1 MRIAYQ
7 LEPGNVDCIPVVFVL
22 RVNVPIPTDWC
33 ASWPAERRINPRLI
47 LSAYSRHAAT
57 VHVLRRGLFL
67 AENVSRFR
75 PKLLSLVH

>member
-7 LEPGNVDCIPVVFVL
+7 LAPGNMECIPVAFIPSP
-22 RVNVPIPTDWC
+22 NVPIPTDWC
-33 ASWPAERRINPRLI
+33 RSWSAERPINQRLI
-47 LSAYSRHAAT
+47 PSAYSRHAVK

-75 PKLLSLVH
+75 PEFLSLVY

>member
-7 LEPGNVDCIPVVFVL
+7 LEPGNVDCIPVAFIRRL
-22 RVNVPIPTDWC
+22 NVPIPTDGC
-33 ASWPAERRINPRLI
+33 RSSSAERPINQRLI
-47 LSAYSRHAAT
+47 LSAYSRHAVK

-75 PKLLSLVH
+75 PELLSLVY